1 MCNCRIPPSSH
12 FFEMSRLAESSAWKV
27 VHHKKKKRQRS
38 RQRLKLSSEIE
49 TAENSATL
57 GAGLYGSNTLEES
70 DMDPILKKIEF
81 MVKEIETNK
90 FGQSLKSILN
100 EIMDGKSALY
110 SLEKNVASD
119 TTYVVVAYG
128 LGSFCSNN
136 AVLQMTEQ

>member
-1 MCNCRIPPSSH
+1 M
-12 FFEMSRLAESSAWKV
+12 
-27 VHHKKKKRQRS
+27 
-38 RQRLKLSSEIE
+38 SSEIE

-70 DMDPILKKIEF
+70 DMDPILNKIES

-136 AVLQMTEQ
+136 AVLQMACLLYLSKLLSNNVNVGKSYRHNEYF